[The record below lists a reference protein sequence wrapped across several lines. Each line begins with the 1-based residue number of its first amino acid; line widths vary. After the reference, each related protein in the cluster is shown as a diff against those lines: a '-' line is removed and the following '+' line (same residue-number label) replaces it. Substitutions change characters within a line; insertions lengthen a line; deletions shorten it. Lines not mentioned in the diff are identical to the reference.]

1 MCADRPDPLS
11 GQLAALKRR
20 GSNLLVVS
28 GPEGGDRVC
37 RQLLGDTDAARRAL
51 FVPTTVGVSDVRAR
65 WPGPEVPDR
74 FGVVDV
80 TGTRSPNVL
89 DSPGLG
95 PGGVAAQADDA
106 TWYENVDDHENLAT
120 IGDAIRDGLERLAAD
135 DPAPGTVRLCLD
147 SLDPFLDNAGE
158 ETVFRFLHVV
168 TATVRHVSGMGH
180 VHVADSVSESD
191 RSLFE
196 PLFDATVT
204 VETGP
209 DGVRERWRLHESGY
223 ETGWL
228 AV

>member
-1 MCADRPDPLS
+1 MSADRMDPLS
-11 GQLAALKRR
+11 GKLAALKRR

-28 GPEGGDRVC
+28 GPDGGDRVC
-37 RQLLGDTDAARRAL
+37 RHLLGDPAEKRRAL
-51 FVPTTVGVSDVRAR
+51 FVPTTVGVSDVRSR

-80 TGTRSPNVL
+80 TGTRSR
-89 DSPGLG
+89 DAIGGTGLG
-95 PGGVAAQADDA
+95 PEGVAAQ
-106 TWYENVDDHENLAT
+106 VDDVDWYHPVEDTENLAA
-120 IGDAIRDGLERLAAD
+120 IGDAIRDGLNRLGHD
-135 DPAPGTVRLCLD
+135 DPDPGTVRFCLD
-147 SLDPFLDNAGE
+147 SLDPLLDAASP

-180 VHVADSVSESD
+180 VHIAESVPTTD
-191 RSLFE
+191 RSLFD
-196 PLFDATVT
+196 PLFDATVI
-204 VETGP
+204 VEAGP